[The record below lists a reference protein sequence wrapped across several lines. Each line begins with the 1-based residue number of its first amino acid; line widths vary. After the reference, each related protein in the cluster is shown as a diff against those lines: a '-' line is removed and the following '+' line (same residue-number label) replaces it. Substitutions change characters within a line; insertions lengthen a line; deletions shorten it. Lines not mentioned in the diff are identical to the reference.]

1 MFCKLILPSNEIH
14 KLSVLPSSYEDLHQ
28 VISNKLKDK
37 IPQDFSLR
45 YKDSDEELITL
56 ANDED
61 LQTAVLTA
69 NSEGLKTL
77 RIFIIPASE
86 NLDALKINESL
97 SLPRIPE
104 ALEKSRRSFG
114 DLPLTQSPT
123 KDTENKN
130 GATSFSP
137 FKRFDLNK
145 LQKTRSLIL
154 DDVETV
160 NSLTPFSEKPDVTS
174 NRKVFTFQRI
184 DSLDFASNVQDG
196 ILPNG
201 ILSEEQ
207 VKAIEALLDT
217 KLIDRIQDRI
227 LAIAKDL
234 ITKLNEECG
243 FLNNSSHHGGPPSR
257 NIKRSNTQFLPELAQ
272 ENLLCNGCNTDIT
285 GIKFLC
291 LTCPNFFRCES
302 CEPQADHSHPLLKVR
317 PLRKQNS
324 YLTRNDTVT
333 QLNSMPKINPVS
345 MIPYGVKGCG
355 RYPGA
360 KSGLMSFGSV
370 ANISHK
376 PGRYENSNPNH
387 ITQQQQQP
395 QAVRPANQLRRGMSL
410 GSIMNPAS
418 SSSGPKIYRPYSDGE
433 PRYQATIIKS
443 TIYDIINVK
452 PDQPYNLQLTVRNIG
467 DEKWADKVKLVCIN
481 GFYKGNE
488 VDIGNL
494 RAGEEQIVTIT
505 LRAPVQIG
513 RHLSQ
518 WKLHYYEDDIPR
530 SFGKAICVDTDV
542 SLKDKLY
549 REETAEAPEENE
561 EEDSNET
568 TAVAR
573 EERNSRRRLTLV
585 GNEAKEADKNLI
597 RGLSLNFNNVI
608 TV

>member
-1 MFCKLILPSNEIH
+1 MKISIRLSQTNSRIRFH
-14 KLSVLPSSYEDLHQ
+14 KIFHYD
-28 VISNKLKDK
+28 IKN
-37 IPQDFSLR
+37 
-45 YKDSDEELITL
+45 SDEELINL
-56 ANDED
+56 ATDED

-77 RIFIIPASE
+77 RIFIIPAPE
-86 NLDALKINESL
+86 NLDALKMNESS

-104 ALEKSRRSFG
+104 ALEKSRSSFG
-114 DLPLTQSPT
+114 DLPLTQSPA
-123 KDTENKN
+123 KGTENKN

-196 ILPNG
+196 IIPNG

-227 LAIAKDL
+227 PAIAKDL

-272 ENLLCNGCNTDIT
+272 ENLLCSDCNTDIT

-291 LTCPNFFRCES
+291 LTCPNFFCCES

-317 PLRKQNS
+317 PPRKQNS

-345 MIPYGVKGCG
+345 MIPYGVKSCG

-360 KSGLMSFGSV
+360 KSWANHGIGSIGSV

-376 PGRYENSNPNH
+376 PGQYENSNPNH

-395 QAVRPANQLRRGMSL
+395 QAVCPANQLRRGMSL

-418 SSSGPKIYRPYSDGE
+418 SSSGPKI
-433 PRYQATIIKS
+433 
-443 TIYDIINVK
+443 
-452 PDQPYNLQLTVRNIG
+452 
-467 DEKWADKVKLVCIN
+467 
-481 GFYKGNE
+481 
-488 VDIGNL
+488 
-494 RAGEEQIVTIT
+494 
-505 LRAPVQIG
+505 
-513 RHLSQ
+513 
-518 WKLHYYEDDIPR
+518 
-530 SFGKAICVDTDV
+530 
-542 SLKDKLY
+542 
-549 REETAEAPEENE
+549 
-561 EEDSNET
+561 
-568 TAVAR
+568 
-573 EERNSRRRLTLV
+573 
-585 GNEAKEADKNLI
+585 
-597 RGLSLNFNNVI
+597 
-608 TV
+608 